1 MEAIPADD
9 ASIQSARA
17 RNLYQAEK
25 LRPTRGQRSA
35 ATSGGFDSALLLC
48 TNARSAFLCVWH
60 GPTRTN
66 ETTEA
71 ISNTKCTNPV
81 MKSFRGPDKIRHRLI
96 ELVKLPVAPS
106 AGQEGRAAVSERGEA
121 SPLLQ
126 EIHDADVFCA
136 RTPAWPPSRVK
147 VSI

>member
-9 ASIQSARA
+9 AIIQSARA

-48 TNARSAFLCVWH
+48 TNARSAFLYVCH

-81 MKSFRGPDKIRHRLI
+81 TKFPRGPDRIRHRLI
-96 ELVKLPVAPS
+96 ELVKAPVARARVRS
-106 AGQEGRAAVSERGEA
+106 AAPLFQSGES

-126 EIHDADVFCA
+126 ESRDADVF
-136 RTPAWPPSRVK
+136 
-147 VSI
+147 